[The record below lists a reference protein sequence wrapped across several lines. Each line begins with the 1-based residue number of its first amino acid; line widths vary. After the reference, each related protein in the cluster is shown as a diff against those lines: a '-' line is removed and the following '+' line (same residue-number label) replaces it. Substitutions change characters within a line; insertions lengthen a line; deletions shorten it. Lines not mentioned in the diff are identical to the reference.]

1 MAFDSVK
8 STFGEYLSGKV
19 EVKSKFIANNISI
32 LRKHEFNEELLNTAI
47 YKAVFHYKIPDEIN
61 NDSILKW
68 ITEKQEKILQN
79 NKSAKA
85 NWKLQ
90 KKIKETND
98 GTPELA
104 KQIAGLNNIKN
115 EIESLTMGI
124 AMATPDVYNNI
135 REARR
140 EIMSAIRHLLR
151 ANKEFI
157 PKESE

>member
-8 STFGEYLSGKV
+8 STFGEYLDGKV
-19 EVKSKFIANNISI
+19 EVKAESFIKNIGI
-32 LRKHEFNEELLNTAI
+32 LRKYTFNEEVRNTAI
-47 YKAVFHYKIPDEIN
+47 YKAVFHYKLPDEIN

-104 KQIAGLNNIKN
+104 KQIAELNNIKN